1 MVIFEQVE
9 FLSIHHPDAADFLR
23 AEAQLCPMKLGGF
36 EGQLRDALKS
46 YLDGFDPKFLR
57 LIYDGDAWKGG
68 PLTTVMYA
76 LARYCLGCRAIQDLW
91 IVAFG
96 RSRLM
101 TQLVRVIDLIPSG
114 YNREYTHYEEEWGEI
129 HSILTMLLPPRGFH
143 DYNSRI
149 AGYTLD
155 KLHSWELLL
164 HGYDREYPSGD
175 VDRELKNAEEI
186 SVRWTASRWR
196 SFWAGGDYQRRSD
209 PFFFFYFAENVFSR
223 TEQEIINNNT
233 DNGISFSDSVVSV
246 GDSTASRWL
255 DAALDEDDDLTFE
268 NMRDWL

>member
-9 FLSIHHPDAADFLR
+9 YLSIHHPDAADFLH

-36 EGQLRDALKS
+36 AGQLQDALKS
-46 YLDGFDPKFLR
+46 YLDGTDPKFLR

-76 LARYCLGCRAIQDLW
+76 LAHYCLGCRAIQDLW

-114 YNREYTHYEEEWGEI
+114 YQGKYTHFEEDWEEI
-129 HSILTMLLPPRGFH
+129 HSILTMLLPPRGFL
-143 DYNSRI
+143 DYDHRI
-149 AGYTLD
+149 AGYNIH
-155 KLHSWELLL
+155 KLHSWGRLLNE
-164 HGYDREYPSGD
+164 YEREYYFGR
-175 VDRELKNAEEI
+175 VDQELEEAEEI

-196 SFWAGGDYQRRSD
+196 SFWEGGAYHRRND
-209 PFFFFYFAENVFSR
+209 PFFFDYFAVTVFSR
-223 TEQEIINNNT
+223 TVQEEINHNN
-233 DNGISFSDSVVSV
+233 DGEPFPDDLVSV
-246 GDSTASRWL
+246 GDSTASGWL
-255 DAALDEDDDLTFE
+255 DNDLDEDDQSTFE
-268 NMRDWL
+268 SMREWL